1 MLTYETLRKIMFD
14 EKKSNRLL
22 KLPENFFEEAKS
34 YLENKAKFASGK
46 EDIWELDSAKRV
58 IQDLMEIREGKL
70 VRSGAAP
77 DDLTREEK
85 SFFDSVAGSIRQFQ
99 GQQKEIFE
107 GKKEPMQVV
116 AFLETIPQFVGIDMR
131 NYGPFEKGDIA
142 TVPVANARLLVEKG
156 SAKQINTD
164 K

>member
-1 MLTYETLRKIMFD
+1 MALY
-14 EKKSNRLL
+14 
-22 KLPENFFEEAKS
+22 
-34 YLENKAKFASGK
+34 Y
-46 EDIWELDSAKRV
+46 
-58 IQDLMEIREGKL
+58 